1 MGILAADAAIWPALL
16 ILGVGALVVGIVVI
30 VIAVAAV
37 RAIIRRHQ
45 RPMGELPPRDVPP
58 SQAPTPTYQQPQQPQ
73 PPLPPQDASG
83 KYDRIDR
90 T

>member
-16 ILGVGALVVGIVVI
+16 ILGVGALIVGIVVI

-45 RPMGELPPRDVPP
+45 KPMGELPPVDVR
-58 SQAPTPTYQQPQQPQ
+58 TPQEHATYQPPQ
-73 PPLPPQDASG
+73 PPQSPQDASG
-83 KYDRIDR
+83 KYDSIDR
-90 T
+90 N

>member
-45 RPMGELPPRDVPP
+45 KPMGELPPVDVR
-58 SQAPTPTYQQPQQPQ
+58 TPQEHATYQPPQ
-73 PPLPPQDASG
+73 PPQSPQDASG
-83 KYDRIDR
+83 KYDSIDR
-90 T
+90 N